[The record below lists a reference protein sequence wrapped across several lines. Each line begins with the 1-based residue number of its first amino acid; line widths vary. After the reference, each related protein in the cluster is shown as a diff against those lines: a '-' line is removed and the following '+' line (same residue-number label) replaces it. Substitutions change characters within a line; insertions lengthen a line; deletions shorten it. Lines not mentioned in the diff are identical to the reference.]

1 MSQLAQYQDLRR
13 HLRVDFQRRAWCE
26 HRDWT
31 QYLAITN
38 LSHGGLFVQTP
49 TPFAAGELLR
59 VSFVERAL
67 PPREAN
73 PEPAARIALEAEVV
87 WALRSRQL
95 GVGCRIV
102 SFLEGEERY
111 GQLIDRLASNA
122 R

>member
-1 MSQLAQYQDLRR
+1 MSQLAQLQEHRR
-13 HLRVDFQRRAWCE
+13 HLRVDYQRRAWCE

-49 TPFAAGELLR
+49 TPFLPGEQLR
-59 VSFVERAL
+59 VAFSDDG
-67 PPREAN
+67 
-73 PEPAARIALEAEVV
+73 RIVLEAEVV
-87 WALRSRQL
+87 WATRGRQV

-102 SFLEGEERY
+102 AFVEGEARY
-111 GQLIDRLASNA
+111 AAMIDRLASSS